1 MNFLMMKYKVLKR
14 YFKICFLLSLP
25 VWGFAQSIKEMED
38 LANRFHQTG
47 DYGQAAG
54 IWKKIYNEKEKSDYA
69 FQVAEN
75 YYLQRDYRSAA
86 SYYLK
91 IRNDFNKFD
100 NIIYKYAKCLKQD
113 GQYDAAIKAFKLF
126 LKLYEGSE
134 KPLWEEMVDIEL
146 EGCSLAK
153 KLAEN
158 AADDIVLFRP
168 IGLNT
173 GKDEFAAA
181 EFVRIKTTNLR
192 KVALG
197 VDLQG
202 FNPENRD
209 HKLRKELLKGAEYL
223 LVHCGRMSP
232 EKEPARSV
240 QAVSE
245 LVKAGVNVRLII
257 VGGGPL
263 WNKIRKQSLGLPIEM
278 LGYVASREKV
288 AGYLAAADI
297 AIAPGPL
304 ETFCLSALE
313 SLASGTPVVASKSSA
328 VGEILNINS
337 IRPAGAVASDNGA
350 DFAIA
355 ITQLLN
361 KGRLRKVAREQ
372 AEKFSWA
379 NTVDAMLDV
388 HGAKQPMVTTKRR
401 LKVA

>member
-1 MNFLMMKYKVLKR
+1 MRIVHVANFYGPSSGGIKTTLHELGRGYLKYGHEFIYIVPGPR
-14 YFKICFLLSLP
+14 Y
-25 VWGFAQSIKEMED
+25 IKEQTPFGLKITLPSFTLPASGGYQIIRSNKQLLNLLEFLNPD
-38 LANRFHQTG
+38 RIEVSDRFTLLKVGRWAKQHKVASLVFSHETLNGLVKKYAPLIPVSIRNKFVDWHNR
-47 DYGQAAG
+47 
-54 IWKKIYNEKEKSDYA
+54 K
-69 FQVAEN
+69 
-75 YYLQRDYRSAA
+75 LAA
-86 SYYLK
+86 S
-91 IRNDFNKFD
+91 FD
-100 NIIYKYAKCLKQD
+100 TVIA
-113 GQYDAAIKAFKLF
+113 
-126 LKLYEGSE
+126 
-134 KPLWEEMVDIEL
+134 
-146 EGCSLAK
+146 
-153 KLAEN
+153 
-158 AADDIVLFRP
+158 
-168 IGLNT
+168 T
-173 GKDEFAAA
+173 TEFAAA

-197 VDLQG
+197 VDLIG

-263 WNKIRKQSLGLPIEM
+263 WNKIRQQSLGLPIEM

-288 AGYLAAADI
+288 ASYLAAADI

-337 IRPAGAVASDNGA
+337 IKPAGAVASDNGA
-350 DFAIA
+350 EFAIA
-355 ITQLLN
+355 IRQLLN

>member
-1 MNFLMMKYKVLKR
+1 MRIVHVANFYGPSSGGIKTTLHELGRGYLKYGHEFIYIVPGPR
-14 YFKICFLLSLP
+14 Y
-25 VWGFAQSIKEMED
+25 IKEQTPFGLKITLPSFTLPASGGYQIIRSNKQLLNLLEFLNPD
-38 LANRFHQTG
+38 RIEVSDRFTLLKVGRWAKQHKVASLVFSHETLNGLVKKYAPLVPVALRNKFVNWHNR
-47 DYGQAAG
+47 
-54 IWKKIYNEKEKSDYA
+54 K
-69 FQVAEN
+69 
-75 YYLQRDYRSAA
+75 LAA
-86 SYYLK
+86 S
-91 IRNDFNKFD
+91 FD
-100 NIIYKYAKCLKQD
+100 TVIA
-113 GQYDAAIKAFKLF
+113 
-126 LKLYEGSE
+126 
-134 KPLWEEMVDIEL
+134 
-146 EGCSLAK
+146 
-153 KLAEN
+153 
-158 AADDIVLFRP
+158 
-168 IGLNT
+168 T
-173 GKDEFAAA
+173 TEFAAA

-202 FNPENRD
+202 FKPENRD
-209 HKLRKELLKGAEYL
+209 HKLRKELLKGADYL

-350 DFAIA
+350 EFAIA
-355 ITQLLN
+355 IKQLLN

>member
-1 MNFLMMKYKVLKR
+1 MRIVHIANFYGPSSGGIKTTLHELGRGYLKYGHEFIYIVPGPRYIKEQTPFGLK
-14 YFKICFLLSLP
+14 ISLP
-25 VWGFAQSIKEMED
+25 SFTLPASGGYQIIRSNKQLLNLLEFLNPDRIEVSDRFTLLKVGRWAKQHKVASLVFSHETLNGLVKKYAPLIPVSMRNKFVNWH
-38 LANRFHQTG
+38 NR
-47 DYGQAAG
+47 
-54 IWKKIYNEKEKSDYA
+54 K
-69 FQVAEN
+69 
-75 YYLQRDYRSAA
+75 LAA
-86 SYYLK
+86 S
-91 IRNDFNKFD
+91 FD
-100 NIIYKYAKCLKQD
+100 TVIA
-113 GQYDAAIKAFKLF
+113 
-126 LKLYEGSE
+126 
-134 KPLWEEMVDIEL
+134 
-146 EGCSLAK
+146 
-153 KLAEN
+153 
-158 AADDIVLFRP
+158 
-168 IGLNT
+168 T
-173 GKDEFAAA
+173 TEFAAA

-197 VDLQG
+197 VDLIG

-263 WNKIRKQSLGLPIEM
+263 WNKIRQQSLGLPIEM

-288 AGYLAAADI
+288 ASYLAAADI

-337 IRPAGAVASDNGA
+337 IKPAGAVASDNGA
-350 DFAIA
+350 EFAIA
-355 ITQLLN
+355 IRQLLN

>member
-1 MNFLMMKYKVLKR
+1 MRIVHIANFYGPSSGGIKTTLHELGRGYLKYGHEFIYIVPGPRYIKEQTPFGLK
-14 YFKICFLLSLP
+14 ISLP
-25 VWGFAQSIKEMED
+25 SFTLPASGGYQIIRSNKQLLNLLEFLNPDRVEVSD
-38 LANRFHQTG
+38 RFTLLKVGRWAKQHKVASLVFSHETLNG
-47 DYGQAAG
+47 LV
-54 IWKKIYNEKEKSDYA
+54 KKYA
-69 FQVAEN
+69 PLIPELV
-75 YYLQRDYRSAA
+75 R
-86 SYYLK
+86 
-91 IRNDFNKFD
+91 NKFV
-100 NIIYKYAKCLKQD
+100 N
-113 GQYDAAIKAFKLF
+113 
-126 LKLYEGSE
+126 
-134 KPLWEEMVDIEL
+134 WHNR
-146 EGCSLAK
+146 
-153 KLAEN
+153 KLA
-158 AADDIVLFRP
+158 ATFDTVIATTD
-168 IGLNT
+168 
-173 GKDEFAAA
+173 FAAA

-197 VDLQG
+197 VDLLG
-202 FNPENRD
+202 FRPENRD
-209 HKLRKELLKGAEYL
+209 PKLRKELLKDADYL

-288 AGYLAAADI
+288 ASYLAAADI

-337 IRPAGAVASDNGA
+337 VKPAGAVANDNGA
-350 DFAIA
+350 EFAVA
-355 ITQLLN
+355 IKQLLN

-388 HGAKQPMVTTKRR
+388 HGAKKPMVTTKRR

>member
-1 MNFLMMKYKVLKR
+1 VASLVFSHETLNGLVKKYAPL
-14 YFKICFLLSLP
+14 IP
-25 VWGFAQSIKEMED
+25 VSFRNKFVNWH
-38 LANRFHQTG
+38 NR
-47 DYGQAAG
+47 
-54 IWKKIYNEKEKSDYA
+54 K
-69 FQVAEN
+69 
-75 YYLQRDYRSAA
+75 LAA
-86 SYYLK
+86 S
-91 IRNDFNKFD
+91 FD
-100 NIIYKYAKCLKQD
+100 TVIA
-113 GQYDAAIKAFKLF
+113 
-126 LKLYEGSE
+126 
-134 KPLWEEMVDIEL
+134 
-146 EGCSLAK
+146 
-153 KLAEN
+153 
-158 AADDIVLFRP
+158 
-168 IGLNT
+168 T
-173 GKDEFAAA
+173 TEFAAA

-197 VDLQG
+197 VDLAG

-355 ITQLLN
+355 IKQLLN

>member
-1 MNFLMMKYKVLKR
+1 MRIVHIANFYGPSSGGIKTTLHELGRGYLKYGHEFIYIVPGPRYIKEQTPFGLK
-14 YFKICFLLSLP
+14 ISLP
-25 VWGFAQSIKEMED
+25 SFTLPASGGYQIIRSNKQLLNLLEFLNPDRIEVSDRFTLLKVGRWAKQHKVASLVFSHETLNGLVKKYAPLIPVSIR
-38 LANRFHQTG
+38 NRFVNWHNR
-47 DYGQAAG
+47 
-54 IWKKIYNEKEKSDYA
+54 K
-69 FQVAEN
+69 
-75 YYLQRDYRSAA
+75 LAA
-86 SYYLK
+86 S
-91 IRNDFNKFD
+91 FD
-100 NIIYKYAKCLKQD
+100 TVIATTD
-113 GQYDAAIKAFKLF
+113 
-126 LKLYEGSE
+126 
-134 KPLWEEMVDIEL
+134 
-146 EGCSLAK
+146 
-153 KLAEN
+153 
-158 AADDIVLFRP
+158 
-168 IGLNT
+168 
-173 GKDEFAAA
+173 FAAA

-197 VDLQG
+197 VDLIG

-263 WNKIRKQSLGLPIEM
+263 WSKIRQQSLGLPIEM

-288 AGYLAAADI
+288 ASYLAAADI

-337 IRPAGAVASDNGA
+337 IKPAGAVASDNGA
-350 DFAIA
+350 EFAIA
-355 ITQLLN
+355 IRQLLN

>member
-1 MNFLMMKYKVLKR
+1 MRIVHIANFYGPSSGGIKTTLHELGRGYLKYGHEFIYIVPGPRYIKEQTPFGLK
-14 YFKICFLLSLP
+14 ISLP
-25 VWGFAQSIKEMED
+25 SFTLPASGGYQIIRSNKQLLNLLEFLNPDRVEVSDRFTLLKVGRWAKQHKVASLVFSHETLNGLVKKYAPLIPVSMRNKFVNWH
-38 LANRFHQTG
+38 NR
-47 DYGQAAG
+47 
-54 IWKKIYNEKEKSDYA
+54 K
-69 FQVAEN
+69 
-75 YYLQRDYRSAA
+75 LAA
-86 SYYLK
+86 S
-91 IRNDFNKFD
+91 FD
-100 NIIYKYAKCLKQD
+100 TVIATTD
-113 GQYDAAIKAFKLF
+113 
-126 LKLYEGSE
+126 
-134 KPLWEEMVDIEL
+134 
-146 EGCSLAK
+146 
-153 KLAEN
+153 
-158 AADDIVLFRP
+158 
-168 IGLNT
+168 
-173 GKDEFAAA
+173 FAAA

-202 FNPENRD
+202 FKPENRD

-288 AGYLAAADI
+288 ASYLAAADI

-350 DFAIA
+350 EFAIA
-355 ITQLLN
+355 IRQLLN

>member
-1 MNFLMMKYKVLKR
+1 MRIVHVANFYGPSSGGIKTTLHELGRGYLKYGHEFIYIVPGPR
-14 YFKICFLLSLP
+14 Y
-25 VWGFAQSIKEMED
+25 IKE
-38 LANRFHQTG
+38 QTPFG
-47 DYGQAAG
+47 
-54 IWKKIYNEKEKSDYA
+54 
-69 FQVAEN
+69 
-75 YYLQRDYRSAA
+75 
-86 SYYLK
+86 LK
-91 IRNDFNKFD
+91 ITLPSFTLPASGGYQIIRSNKQLLNLLEFLNPDRIEVSDRFTLLKVGRWAKQHKVASLVFSHETLNGLVKKYAPLIPVSIRNKFV
-100 NIIYKYAKCLKQD
+100 N
-113 GQYDAAIKAFKLF
+113 
-126 LKLYEGSE
+126 
-134 KPLWEEMVDIEL
+134 WHNR
-146 EGCSLAK
+146 
-153 KLAEN
+153 KLA
-158 AADDIVLFRP
+158 ATFDTVIATTD
-168 IGLNT
+168 
-173 GKDEFAAA
+173 FAAA

-197 VDLQG
+197 VDLVG
-202 FNPENRD
+202 FKPENRD
-209 HKLRKELLKGAEYL
+209 PKLRKELLKDADYL

-288 AGYLAAADI
+288 ASYLAAADI

-350 DFAIA
+350 EFAIA
-355 ITQLLN
+355 IKQLLN

>member
-1 MNFLMMKYKVLKR
+1 MRIVHIANFYGPSSGGIKTTLHELGRGYLKYGHEFIYIVPGPRYIKEQTPFGLK
-14 YFKICFLLSLP
+14 ISLP
-25 VWGFAQSIKEMED
+25 SFTLPASGGYQIIRSNKQLLNLLEFLNPDRVEVSDRFTLLKVGRWAKQHKVASLVFSHETLNGLVKKYAPLIPVSMRNKFVNWH
-38 LANRFHQTG
+38 NR
-47 DYGQAAG
+47 
-54 IWKKIYNEKEKSDYA
+54 K
-69 FQVAEN
+69 
-75 YYLQRDYRSAA
+75 LAA
-86 SYYLK
+86 S
-91 IRNDFNKFD
+91 FD
-100 NIIYKYAKCLKQD
+100 TVIATTD
-113 GQYDAAIKAFKLF
+113 
-126 LKLYEGSE
+126 
-134 KPLWEEMVDIEL
+134 
-146 EGCSLAK
+146 
-153 KLAEN
+153 
-158 AADDIVLFRP
+158 
-168 IGLNT
+168 
-173 GKDEFAAA
+173 FAAA

-192 KVALG
+192 KIALG

-263 WNKIRKQSLGLPIEM
+263 WSKIRQQSLGLPIEM

-288 AGYLAAADI
+288 ASYLAAADI

-337 IRPAGAVASDNGA
+337 IKPAGAVASDNGA
-350 DFAIA
+350 EFAIA
-355 ITQLLN
+355 IRQLLN

>member
-1 MNFLMMKYKVLKR
+1 MRIVHVANFYGPSSGGIKTTLHELGRGYLKYGHEFIYIVPGPR
-14 YFKICFLLSLP
+14 Y
-25 VWGFAQSIKEMED
+25 IKEQTPFGLKITLPSFTLPASGGYQIIRSNKQLLNLLEFLNPD
-38 LANRFHQTG
+38 RIEVSDRFTLLKVGRWAKQHKVASLVFSHETLNG
-47 DYGQAAG
+47 LVR
-54 IWKKIYNEKEKSDYA
+54 KYA
-69 FQVAEN
+69 PLIPVSIRNKFVN
-75 YYLQRDYRSAA
+75 WHNHKLAA
-86 SYYLK
+86 S
-91 IRNDFNKFD
+91 FD
-100 NIIYKYAKCLKQD
+100 TVIATTD
-113 GQYDAAIKAFKLF
+113 
-126 LKLYEGSE
+126 
-134 KPLWEEMVDIEL
+134 
-146 EGCSLAK
+146 
-153 KLAEN
+153 
-158 AADDIVLFRP
+158 
-168 IGLNT
+168 
-173 GKDEFAAA
+173 FAAA
-181 EFVRIKTTNLR
+181 EFMRIKTTNLR

-197 VDLQG
+197 VDLIG

-245 LVKAGVNVRLII
+245 LVKAGINVRLII

-263 WNKIRKQSLGLPIEM
+263 WNKIRQQSLGLPIEM

-288 AGYLAAADI
+288 ASYLAAADI

-337 IRPAGAVASDNGA
+337 IKPAGAVASDNGA
-350 DFAIA
+350 EFAIA
-355 ITQLLN
+355 IRQLLN

>member
-1 MNFLMMKYKVLKR
+1 MRIVHIANFYGPSSGGIKTTLHELGRGYLKYGHEFIYIVPGPRYIKEQTPFGLK
-14 YFKICFLLSLP
+14 ISLP
-25 VWGFAQSIKEMED
+25 SFTLPASGGYQIIRSNKQLLNLLEFLNPDRVEVSD
-38 LANRFHQTG
+38 RFTLLKVGRWAKQHKVASLVFSHETLNG
-47 DYGQAAG
+47 LV
-54 IWKKIYNEKEKSDYA
+54 KKYA
-69 FQVAEN
+69 PLIPELV
-75 YYLQRDYRSAA
+75 R
-86 SYYLK
+86 
-91 IRNDFNKFD
+91 NKFV
-100 NIIYKYAKCLKQD
+100 N
-113 GQYDAAIKAFKLF
+113 
-126 LKLYEGSE
+126 
-134 KPLWEEMVDIEL
+134 WHNR
-146 EGCSLAK
+146 
-153 KLAEN
+153 KLA
-158 AADDIVLFRP
+158 ATFDTVIATTD
-168 IGLNT
+168 
-173 GKDEFAAA
+173 FAAA

-197 VDLQG
+197 VDLVG
-202 FNPENRD
+202 FRPENRD
-209 HKLRKELLKGAEYL
+209 PKLRKELLKDADYL

-245 LVKAGVNVRLII
+245 LVKAGINVRLII

-288 AGYLAAADI
+288 ASYLAAADI

-337 IRPAGAVASDNGA
+337 VKPAGAVANDNGA
-350 DFAIA
+350 EFAVA
-355 ITQLLN
+355 IKQLLN

-388 HGAKQPMVTTKRR
+388 HGAKKPMVTTKRR

>member
-1 MNFLMMKYKVLKR
+1 MRIVHVANFYGPSSGGIKTTLHELGRGYLKYGHEFIYIVPGPR
-14 YFKICFLLSLP
+14 Y
-25 VWGFAQSIKEMED
+25 IKE
-38 LANRFHQTG
+38 QTPFG
-47 DYGQAAG
+47 
-54 IWKKIYNEKEKSDYA
+54 
-69 FQVAEN
+69 
-75 YYLQRDYRSAA
+75 
-86 SYYLK
+86 LK
-91 IRNDFNKFD
+91 ITLPSFTLPASGGYQIIRSNKQLLNLLEFLNPDRIEVSDRFTLLKVGRWAKQHKVASLVFSHETLNGLVKKYAPLIPVSIRNKFV
-100 NIIYKYAKCLKQD
+100 N
-113 GQYDAAIKAFKLF
+113 
-126 LKLYEGSE
+126 
-134 KPLWEEMVDIEL
+134 WHNR
-146 EGCSLAK
+146 
-153 KLAEN
+153 KLA
-158 AADDIVLFRP
+158 ATFDTVIATTD
-168 IGLNT
+168 
-173 GKDEFAAA
+173 FAAA

-197 VDLQG
+197 VDLVG
-202 FNPENRD
+202 FSPENRD
-209 HKLRKELLKGAEYL
+209 PKLRKELLKDADYL

-245 LVKAGVNVRLII
+245 LVKAGINVRLII

-337 IRPAGAVASDNGA
+337 IRPAGAVANDNGA
-350 DFAIA
+350 EFAIA
-355 ITQLLN
+355 IKQLLN

>member
-1 MNFLMMKYKVLKR
+1 MRIVHIANFYGPSSGGIKTTLHELGRGYLKYGHEFIYIVPGPRYIKEQTPFGLK
-14 YFKICFLLSLP
+14 ISLP
-25 VWGFAQSIKEMED
+25 SFTLPASGGYQIIRSNKQLLNLLEFLNPDRVEVSD
-38 LANRFHQTG
+38 RFTLLKVGRWAKQHKVASLVFSHETLNG
-47 DYGQAAG
+47 LV
-54 IWKKIYNEKEKSDYA
+54 KKYA
-69 FQVAEN
+69 PLIPELV
-75 YYLQRDYRSAA
+75 R
-86 SYYLK
+86 
-91 IRNDFNKFD
+91 NKFV
-100 NIIYKYAKCLKQD
+100 N
-113 GQYDAAIKAFKLF
+113 
-126 LKLYEGSE
+126 
-134 KPLWEEMVDIEL
+134 WHNR
-146 EGCSLAK
+146 
-153 KLAEN
+153 KLA
-158 AADDIVLFRP
+158 ATFDTVIATTD
-168 IGLNT
+168 
-173 GKDEFAAA
+173 FAAA

-197 VDLQG
+197 VDLVG
-202 FNPENRD
+202 FRPENRD
-209 HKLRKELLKGAEYL
+209 PKLRKELLKDADYL
-223 LVHCGRMSP
+223 IVHCGRMSP

-288 AGYLAAADI
+288 ASYLAAADI

-337 IRPAGAVASDNGA
+337 VKPAGAVANDNGA
-350 DFAIA
+350 EFAVA
-355 ITQLLN
+355 IKQLLN

-388 HGAKQPMVTTKRR
+388 HGAKKPMVTTKRR

>member
-1 MNFLMMKYKVLKR
+1 MRIVHIANFYGPSSGGIKTTLHELGRGYLKYGHEFIYIVPGPR
-14 YFKICFLLSLP
+14 Y
-25 VWGFAQSIKEMED
+25 IKEQTPFGLKITLPSFTLPASGGYQIIRSNKQLLNLLEFLNPD
-38 LANRFHQTG
+38 RVEVSDRFTLLKVGRWAKQHKVASLVFSHETLNGLVKKYVPLIPVSIRNRFVNWHNR
-47 DYGQAAG
+47 
-54 IWKKIYNEKEKSDYA
+54 K
-69 FQVAEN
+69 
-75 YYLQRDYRSAA
+75 LAA
-86 SYYLK
+86 S
-91 IRNDFNKFD
+91 FD
-100 NIIYKYAKCLKQD
+100 TVIA
-113 GQYDAAIKAFKLF
+113 
-126 LKLYEGSE
+126 
-134 KPLWEEMVDIEL
+134 
-146 EGCSLAK
+146 
-153 KLAEN
+153 
-158 AADDIVLFRP
+158 
-168 IGLNT
+168 T
-173 GKDEFAAA
+173 TEFAAA

-197 VDLQG
+197 VDLIG

-245 LVKAGVNVRLII
+245 LVKAGINVRLII

-263 WNKIRKQSLGLPIEM
+263 WNKIRQQSLGLPIEM

-288 AGYLAAADI
+288 ASYLAAADI

-337 IRPAGAVASDNGA
+337 IKPAGAVASDNGA
-350 DFAIA
+350 EFAIA
-355 ITQLLN
+355 IRQLLN

>member
-1 MNFLMMKYKVLKR
+1 MRIVHVANFYGPSSGGIKTTLHELGRGYLKYGHEFIYIVPGPR
-14 YFKICFLLSLP
+14 Y
-25 VWGFAQSIKEMED
+25 IKEQTPFGLKITLPSFTLPASGGYQIIRSNKQLLNLLEFLNPD
-38 LANRFHQTG
+38 RIEVSDRFTLLKVGRWAKQHKVASLVFSHETLNGLVKKYAPLIPVSLRNKFVNWHNR
-47 DYGQAAG
+47 
-54 IWKKIYNEKEKSDYA
+54 K
-69 FQVAEN
+69 
-75 YYLQRDYRSAA
+75 LAA
-86 SYYLK
+86 S
-91 IRNDFNKFD
+91 FD
-100 NIIYKYAKCLKQD
+100 TVIA
-113 GQYDAAIKAFKLF
+113 
-126 LKLYEGSE
+126 
-134 KPLWEEMVDIEL
+134 
-146 EGCSLAK
+146 
-153 KLAEN
+153 
-158 AADDIVLFRP
+158 
-168 IGLNT
+168 T
-173 GKDEFAAA
+173 TEFAAA

-209 HKLRKELLKGAEYL
+209 HKLRKELLKGADYL

>member
-1 MNFLMMKYKVLKR
+1 MRIVHVANFYGPSSGGIKTTLHELGRGYLKYGHEFIYIVPGPR
-14 YFKICFLLSLP
+14 Y
-25 VWGFAQSIKEMED
+25 IKEQTPFGLKITLPSFTLPASGGYQIIRSNKQLLNLLEFLNPD
-38 LANRFHQTG
+38 RIEVSDRFTLLKVGRWAKQHKVASLVFSHETLNGLVKKYAPLVPVALRNKFVNWHNR
-47 DYGQAAG
+47 
-54 IWKKIYNEKEKSDYA
+54 K
-69 FQVAEN
+69 
-75 YYLQRDYRSAA
+75 LAA
-86 SYYLK
+86 S
-91 IRNDFNKFD
+91 FD
-100 NIIYKYAKCLKQD
+100 TVIA
-113 GQYDAAIKAFKLF
+113 
-126 LKLYEGSE
+126 
-134 KPLWEEMVDIEL
+134 
-146 EGCSLAK
+146 
-153 KLAEN
+153 
-158 AADDIVLFRP
+158 
-168 IGLNT
+168 T
-173 GKDEFAAA
+173 TEFAAA

-197 VDLQG
+197 VDLVG
-202 FNPENRD
+202 FKPENRD

-240 QAVSE
+240 QAVRE

-350 DFAIA
+350 EFAIA
-355 ITQLLN
+355 IKQLLN

>member
-1 MNFLMMKYKVLKR
+1 MRIVHIANFYGPSSGGIKTTLHELGRGYLKYGHEFIYIVPGPRYIKEQTPFGLK
-14 YFKICFLLSLP
+14 ISLP
-25 VWGFAQSIKEMED
+25 SFTLPASGGYQIIRSNKQLLNLLEFLNPDRIEVSDRFTLLKVGRWAKQHKVASLVFSHETLNGLVKKYAPLIPVSMRNKFVNWH
-38 LANRFHQTG
+38 NR
-47 DYGQAAG
+47 
-54 IWKKIYNEKEKSDYA
+54 K
-69 FQVAEN
+69 
-75 YYLQRDYRSAA
+75 LAA
-86 SYYLK
+86 S
-91 IRNDFNKFD
+91 FD
-100 NIIYKYAKCLKQD
+100 TVIATTD
-113 GQYDAAIKAFKLF
+113 
-126 LKLYEGSE
+126 
-134 KPLWEEMVDIEL
+134 
-146 EGCSLAK
+146 
-153 KLAEN
+153 
-158 AADDIVLFRP
+158 
-168 IGLNT
+168 
-173 GKDEFAAA
+173 FAAA

-197 VDLQG
+197 VDLIG

-263 WNKIRKQSLGLPIEM
+263 WNKIRQQSLGLPIEM

-288 AGYLAAADI
+288 ASYLAAADI

-337 IRPAGAVASDNGA
+337 IKPAGAVASDNGA
-350 DFAIA
+350 EFAIA
-355 ITQLLN
+355 IRQLLN

>member
-1 MNFLMMKYKVLKR
+1 MRIVHIANFYGPSSGGIKTTLHELGRGYLKYGHEFIYIVPGPRYIKEQTPFGLK
-14 YFKICFLLSLP
+14 ISLP
-25 VWGFAQSIKEMED
+25 SFTLPASGGYQIIRSNKQLLNLLEFLNPDRVEVSD
-38 LANRFHQTG
+38 RFTLLKVGRWAKQHKVASLVFSHETLNG
-47 DYGQAAG
+47 LV
-54 IWKKIYNEKEKSDYA
+54 KKYA
-69 FQVAEN
+69 PLIPELV
-75 YYLQRDYRSAA
+75 R
-86 SYYLK
+86 
-91 IRNDFNKFD
+91 NKFV
-100 NIIYKYAKCLKQD
+100 N
-113 GQYDAAIKAFKLF
+113 
-126 LKLYEGSE
+126 
-134 KPLWEEMVDIEL
+134 WHNR
-146 EGCSLAK
+146 
-153 KLAEN
+153 KLA
-158 AADDIVLFRP
+158 ATFDTVIATTD
-168 IGLNT
+168 
-173 GKDEFAAA
+173 FAAA

-197 VDLQG
+197 VDLVG
-202 FNPENRD
+202 FKPENRD
-209 HKLRKELLKGAEYL
+209 PKLRKELLKDADYL

-245 LVKAGVNVRLII
+245 LVKAGVSVRLII

-263 WNKIRKQSLGLPIEM
+263 WNKIRKQSSGLPIEM

-288 AGYLAAADI
+288 ASYLAAADI

-337 IRPAGAVASDNGA
+337 VKPAGAVASDNGA

-355 ITQLLN
+355 IRQLLN

-388 HGAKQPMVTTKRR
+388 HGAKKPMVTTKRR